1 MKASKTLGALA
12 VAMAVAGCDTSVGPG
27 LSGLWIASSYVYQS
41 GTGQTVDV
49 IERDGASFTLTVTRG
64 FDGGRVVTTTFEDGA
79 GGRETMSGE
88 VSVDA
93 GTFTF
98 ETVVFDFTR
107 RNNELI
113 LVSSGSQTFDFGAGP
128 ESATL
133 TIRLTQL

>member
-12 VAMAVAGCDTSVGPG
+12 VAVAVAGCDTSVGPG
-27 LSGLWIASSYVYQS
+27 LGGLWIANTYVYRNDS
-41 GTGQTVDV
+41 GQTVDI
-49 IERDGASFTLTVTRG
+49 IERDGASFSLTVTRG
-64 FDGGRVVTTTFEDGA
+64 FDGGRVVTATFEDGA

-98 ETVVFDFTR
+98 ETVVFDYTR
-107 RNNELI
+107 RNDELI
-113 LVSSGSQTFDFGAGP
+113 LVSSTPQAFDFGAGSEP
-128 ESATL
+128 ATL